1 MGRDVSF
8 CDFFRSSAGDINFIG
23 YRARYCGKRSGDTAA
38 AVSFLIAEEAGIV
51 TTKNNMR

>member
-23 YRARYCGKRSGDTAA
+23 YRARYCGKRSEGTAA
-38 AVSFLIAEEAGIV
+38 AVSFLIAEEAEGV